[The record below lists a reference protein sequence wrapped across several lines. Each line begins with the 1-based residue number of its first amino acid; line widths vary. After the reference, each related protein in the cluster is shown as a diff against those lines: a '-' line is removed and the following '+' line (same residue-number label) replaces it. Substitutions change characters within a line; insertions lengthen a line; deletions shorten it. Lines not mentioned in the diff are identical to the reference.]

1 MRYEFDYIET
11 ILSEVKSKRA
21 ISAAYSKMMMEELET
36 KSAEVQSRLIVNACA
51 AISNDGVK
59 HYIRIHYSAIA
70 RLIDSFPAT
79 GEHHA
84 EIDSTPKKLILQH
97 LQAHC
102 LEIWTF
108 LIDTFSSYLSD
119 WTVSPGKIAATEL
132 TNITTQIK
140 QLDFNGPD
148 ALSISLQ
155 EICMESILQKDQPW
169 YLSTSAK
176 WLALIE
182 TLKKMNTLTPGH
194 SEDTI
199 LVFIRHN
206 YNFPKAY
213 DTICRWVALQLKTM
227 TTPLELQQY
236 LTHLNSI
243 CHQASAFCEKRFYKN
258 HKPLGKG
265 LLQYLNKELKLLD
278 VDTAQGDTTNYPSKG
293 HFTVS
298 LSVKQLAFFA
308 FLQVE
313 SGIILSQTAKQ
324 VHQHFASRF
333 STIEGGA
340 ISEKSFKNAYYS
352 HAPADI
358 IKVIDKLSQMLALAE
373 EAY

>member
-1 MRYEFDYIET
+1 
-11 ILSEVKSKRA
+11 
-21 ISAAYSKMMMEELET
+21 MEELET

-70 RLIDSFPAT
+70 RLIDSFRAT
-79 GEHHA
+79 GEHPA

-97 LQAHC
+97 LQTHC
-102 LEIWTF
+102 MEIWTF
-108 LIDTFSSYLSD
+108 LISTFSSYLSD
-119 WTVSPGKIAATEL
+119 WTFSPDKIAATEL

-213 DTICRWVALQLKTM
+213 DAICRWVALQLKTM
-227 TTPLELQQY
+227 TTPLEQQQY
-236 LTHLNSI
+236 LTHLKSI
-243 CHQASAFCEKRFYKN
+243 CQQASAFSGKKFFKK
-258 HKPLGKG
+258 HQSLGKS
-265 LLQYLNKELKLLD
+265 LLNHLKSELKLIGLELSMN
-278 VDTAQGDTTNYPSKG
+278 QGDTAHYPSAG
-293 HFTVS
+293 NFTVS

-308 FLQVE
+308 YLQVE

-358 IKVIDKLSQMLALAE
+358 VKVIDKLSQMLALAE